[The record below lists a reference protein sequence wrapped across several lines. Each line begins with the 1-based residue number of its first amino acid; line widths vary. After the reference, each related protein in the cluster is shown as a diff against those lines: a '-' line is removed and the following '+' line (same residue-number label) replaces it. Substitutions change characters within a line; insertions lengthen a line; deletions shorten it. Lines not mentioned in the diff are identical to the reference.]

1 MTVRGTGAGAGP
13 SSVMEVLTRPEL
25 TLRLG
30 GRRRLD
36 RALAEGGWQ
45 RVMQG
50 AYVPA
55 GVTITLAVRAR
66 AAQRL
71 LPAHAYVADRCLLWL
86 LGVDVLPPGPPLL
99 EAVVPRGV
107 VIPRRKGLVIREAM
121 LPAGDRCRLDNKVRC
136 LRPTRAVADLLRR
149 LPLADAVVTADASQ
163 RARVCSDA
171 ELRQELVAHA
181 KLRGVRQAF
190 AVLDLCDPKAES
202 PPESRVR
209 LLLRQAGLAP
219 VAQFDVGRRC
229 RQVDRSSRPGLP
241 VAQGRHRVRRTRGPR
256 ARGRLHPGP
265 KAPERPRTRWLDRAA
280 LLGRGPAASA
290 AHDRCAGVRGAAPR
304 GGCVSQARRTV

>member
-219 VAQFDVGRRC
+219 VAQFDVADAAGKWIARVDLAFPSHKVAIEYDGREVHEREDVFTRDRR
-229 RQVDRSSRPGLP
+229 RQNDLVRAGWIVLRFSAEDLRRRPHTI
-241 VAQGRHRVRRTRGPR
+241 VAQVCE
-256 ARGRLHPGP
+256 ALRL
-265 KAPERPRTRWLDRAA
+265 AEAA
-280 LLGRGPAASA
+280 
-290 AHDRCAGVRGAAPR
+290 
-304 GGCVSQARRTV
+304 